1 MLGRTVNSIHED
13 EDAKTSARS
22 TADQSE
28 WVYANARSIERHYLE
43 HNAAGLSGC
52 FHSGR
57 VNIACP
63 ARSTEVGA
71 PSQSL
76 LQQYNSLQRSTTC
89 HALPVECQAAIA
101 VPIHLVIRSKAKHR
115 RVNQTDCD
123 YCDYAMPSAAR
134 SVGPETRRRVGVL
147 QVLVLNEV
155 LQYYVGHTN
164 R

>member
-13 EDAKTSARS
+13 EDAKTDLSP
-22 TADQSE
+22 QYGGPE

-115 RVNQTDCD
+115 RVNHTDCD
-123 YCDYAMPSAAR
+123 YITRCR
-134 SVGPETRRRVGVL
+134 CTVGPETRRRVGVL